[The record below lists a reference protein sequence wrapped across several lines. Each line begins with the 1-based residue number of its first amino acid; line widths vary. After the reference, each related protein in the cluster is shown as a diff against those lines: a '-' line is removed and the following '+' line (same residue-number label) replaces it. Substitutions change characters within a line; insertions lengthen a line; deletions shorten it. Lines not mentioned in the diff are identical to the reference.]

1 MLRHVYM
8 HNNTCLAYPGP
19 VMWQLLGIPWDLSLE
34 YTSGWN
40 MLWHYS
46 ILPMT
51 VGNVD
56 TTLVVLHIYPQL
68 LYISQSQLQFLVT
81 RVKVVQKSEIVEG
94 SREVSL

>member
-1 MLRHVYM
+1 
-8 HNNTCLAYPGP
+8 
-19 VMWQLLGIPWDLSLE
+19 
-34 YTSGWN
+34 
-40 MLWHYS
+40 
-46 ILPMT
+46 MT